1 MEEQIHPRVHV
12 TRDIH
17 VHQREREEDTR
28 DTTEHEH
35 YGDQLEG
42 KPLEHSPHAEAPNRQ
57 QQQVDDC
64 ERQLL
69 EDRRVVA
76 ARQLASRRLHLAG
89 AGVLDVAV
97 GPTEPNDDIVL
108 PLRSRFE
115 VGGDHGGVPS
125 L

>member
-1 MEEQIHPRVHV
+1 MA
-12 TRDIH
+12 RDIH

-28 DTTEHEH
+28 NTAEHEH
-35 YGDQLEG
+35 HGDQLEG
-42 KPLEHSPHAEAPNRQ
+42 KALEHSPHAETPNRQ
-57 QQQVDDC
+57 QQQVDNC

-97 GPTEPNDDIVL
+97 GPAEPNDDIVR

-115 VGGDHGGVPS
+115 VGGDHSGVPS